1 MAREMAEPEEAATFI
16 VRLAR
21 NEAGL
26 VRGIVER
33 VRTGEKVQVRTVS
46 EVAQVLGRMIEHRE
60 KRDPPRDNS

>member
-1 MAREMAEPEEAATFI
+1 MAEPGEPGETATFI

-26 VRGIVER
+26 VRGVVER

-46 EVAQVLGRMIEHRE
+46 EVAQALDRMIEHGQD
-60 KRDPPRDNS
+60 KAPSRDDG